1 MPPSPACNKP
11 NAHQTRVLLGFMPCC
26 NEKNIIPTFTW
37 DYNKG
42 DIKYMLKH
50 GKTMLPKGAHIV
62 GQAAG
67 ERASSTNLRPIKSAR
82 RFRNS
87 FISSVHWVDWRQ
99 NLWTKNG
106 IQRERERSIERDTE
120 REREKERERDWEK
133 GNRRYTPPW
142 FVANTFSRVQPRY
155 LHRMLG

>member
-106 IQRERERSIERDTE
+106 IQREREIDRERHRE
-120 REREKERERDWEK
+120 RERKREREIERKETED
-133 GNRRYTPPW
+133 TPPMICRQH
-142 FVANTFSRVQPRY
+142 FQPCAA
-155 LHRMLG
+155 

>member
-1 MPPSPACNKP
+1 MQQAERSPNQSLAGIH
-11 NAHQTRVLLGFMPCC
+11 ALLQW
-26 NEKNIIPTFTW
+26 KNIIPTFTW

-106 IQRERERSIERDTE
+106 IQRERERL
-120 REREKERERDWEK
+120 RERNQKIH
-133 GNRRYTPPW
+133 PPMICRQH
-142 FVANTFSRVQPRY
+142 FQPCAA
-155 LHRMLG
+155 